1 MKLALESIWDM
12 ASSVGL
18 FRPSP
23 LSFLFGSRMGDKGQ
37 QETCFGAKAGFPALI
52 FGVQVGLSCWFWGVL
67 CRSLTLGSSGEFTC
81 ESS

>member
-1 MKLALESIWDM
+1 MKLAFESKWDM

-18 FRPSP
+18 FRTSP
-23 LSFLFGSRMGDKGQ
+23 LSFLLGRNMGDEGQ
-37 QETCFGAKAGFPALI
+37 QEMCFGAKAGFPALT
-52 FGVQVGLSCWFWGVL
+52 FGAQVGLSCWFGGVL

>member
-12 ASSVGL
+12 ASSVDL
-18 FRPSP
+18 LKPSP

-37 QETCFGAKAGFPALI
+37 QEMCFGAKAGFPALT
-52 FGVQVGLSCWFWGVL
+52 FGVQVGLSCWFWGVS